1 MKTPATLRAIKNSRW
16 VEENYQV
23 SVKYQTLHKQIR
35 YRMKAKLK
43 VPRLLS
49 NKKDPAAP
57 IEFKKT
63 RKILKV
69 ACWLDSVGLNPAKK
83 GFKYWCQD
91 ETRIGL
97 KTIEK
102 KKDHSPWS

>member
-1 MKTPATLRAIKNSRW
+1 
-16 VEENYQV
+16 
-23 SVKYQTLHKQIR
+23 
-35 YRMKAKLK
+35 
-43 VPRLLS
+43 LS

-91 ETRIGL
+91 ETKIGL
-97 KTIEK
+97 KTIERK
-102 KKDHSPWS
+102 KITARGVKPIGLVQWNFKAYYLYGTVALKLKKISGWSFHILIVNVFKYSQIT